1 VRSQLFIAFVGGVC
15 AASVS
20 AQELGHFQTLL
31 DKASVET
38 RTLMIR
44 LDRVNDDV
52 RFAVTLR
59 DKETGLVI
67 RHEFDGEGTNDPS
80 PFQFE
85 EGYPEKVRPQSPAH
99 RHLPSRTRSPDPA
112 AAGFFRC
119 FRGLCGP
126 GTDRCAGSLGSVVS
140 RAIFSGPV
148 RCRCSDDRLQ
158 PSVNKALC
166 VSIVSGQF
174 DMPATRR
181 KAARFCGE

>member
-1 VRSQLFIAFVGGVC
+1 MRSQLFIAFVGGVC

-85 EGYPEKVRPQSPAH
+85 EGYPEKVRRQSPA
-99 RHLPSRTRSPDPA
+99 LPPLALAKAFSRS
-112 AAGFFRC
+112 G
-119 FRGLCGP
+119 CGRIFP
-126 GTDRCAGSLGSVVS
+126 L
-140 RAIFSGPV
+140 FSGVMRTGHRP
-148 RCRCSDDRLQ
+148 L
-158 PSVNKALC
+158 
-166 VSIVSGQF
+166 
-174 DMPATRR
+174 RR
-181 KAARFCGE
+181 KPRKRCLSGDILRTCQVPLFR